1 MKEISLLPS
10 LFNLEIINVMSTDKA
25 TYSMI
30 LCSLM
35 SQICEDRGLLQKDFF
50 QKTGIATGTWSRI
63 MRGQA
68 HFQIEDL
75 RSACREL
82 GLTVG
87 QLTTEADKRQKQLIE
102 QEGIE
107 VVSKDDLKSEG
118 ATAGK
123 LIAGAALLFL
133 LSRLS

>member
-1 MKEISLLPS
+1 
-10 LFNLEIINVMSTDKA
+10 MSTDKA

-35 SQICEDRGLLQKDFF
+35 SQICEDQGLLQKDFF

-68 HFQIEDL
+68 HFQVEDL
-75 RSACREL
+75 RSACRVL

-87 QLTTEADKRQKQLIE
+87 QLTTEADDRQKQLLE
-102 QEGIE
+102 QEGII

-118 ATAGK
+118 STAGK
-123 LIAGAALLFL
+123 LIAGAALAFL
-133 LSRLS
+133 LMRLSQ

>member
-1 MKEISLLPS
+1 
-10 LFNLEIINVMSTDKA
+10 MSTAKT

-35 SQICEDRGLLQKDFF
+35 SQICEQQGLLQKDFF
-50 QKTGIATGTWSRI
+50 QKTGIATGSWSRI

-68 HFQIEDL
+68 HFQIEDI
-75 RSACREL
+75 RAACHVL
-82 GLTVG
+82 GLSVG
-87 QLTTEADKRQKQLIE
+87 DLTKMADKRQEQLVE

-118 ATAGK
+118 SAAGK
-123 LIAGAALLFL
+123 LIAGAALAFL
-133 LSRLS
+133 LTRLSQ